1 MRKAGVCSILMA
13 HRTMQIGSIRNA
25 RRVAMGALAV
35 GLLATVATMQ
45 PGATAKADARPAAQA
60 DSGRE
65 VALLVPRRIR
75 LIINYHKPR
84 EA

>member
-1 MRKAGVCSILMA
+1 MA
-13 HRTMQIGSIRNA
+13 HRTVETGSIRNA
-25 RRVAMGALAV
+25 RRVAMGALAIV
-35 GLLATVATMQ
+35 LLATVALAQ
-45 PGATAKADARPAAQA
+45 PGATAQAEARESAQS
-60 DSGRE
+60 DNGRE

>member
-1 MRKAGVCSILMA
+1 M
-13 HRTMQIGSIRNA
+13 
-25 RRVAMGALAV
+25 AMGALAV

-45 PGATAKADARPAAQA
+45 PGATAKAEARSAAQT